1 MGILCNTLNKRV
13 TLKEGVFSMKTL
25 IGGAVAAVLGLIG
38 VSIWFREFLQILAGV
53 LPIMLL
59 LGGGLAL
66 YLGFDELKDT
76 WKKDDKPASSPAD
89 SADKY
94 KQEIDDLK
102 KEIETLKSDKA

>member
-1 MGILCNTLNKRV
+1 
-13 TLKEGVFSMKTL
+13 MKTL

-38 VSIWFREFLQILAGV
+38 MSVWWKPFLQILAGAIPV
-53 LPIMLL
+53 TLL

-76 WKKDDKPASSPAD
+76 WKKDDTSFDTPVTPDES
-89 SADKY
+89 DKY

-102 KEIETLKSDKA
+102 KEIETLKEQKA

>member
-1 MGILCNTLNKRV
+1 
-13 TLKEGVFSMKTL
+13 MKTL

-38 VSIWFREFLQILAGV
+38 VSIWFKEFMQILAGV

-76 WKKDDKPASSPAD
+76 WKKNDAPASTPNCCGD

-94 KQEIDDLK
+94 KQEIDNLK
-102 KEIETLKSDKA
+102 KELETLKSEKA

>member
-1 MGILCNTLNKRV
+1 
-13 TLKEGVFSMKTL
+13 MKTL

-38 VSIWFREFLQILAGV
+38 VSIWFKEFLQILAGV

-76 WKKDDKPASSPAD
+76 WKKDDKPAAPSAD
-89 SADKY
+89 NVDKY

-102 KEIETLKSDKA
+102 KEIETLKTDKA

>member
-1 MGILCNTLNKRV
+1 
-13 TLKEGVFSMKTL
+13 MKTL

-38 VSIWFREFLQILAGV
+38 VSIWFKEFLQILAGV

-76 WKKDDKPASSPAD
+76 WKKDDKPAPAAD
-89 SADKY
+89 STDKY

-102 KEIETLKSDKA
+102 KEIATLKSDKA